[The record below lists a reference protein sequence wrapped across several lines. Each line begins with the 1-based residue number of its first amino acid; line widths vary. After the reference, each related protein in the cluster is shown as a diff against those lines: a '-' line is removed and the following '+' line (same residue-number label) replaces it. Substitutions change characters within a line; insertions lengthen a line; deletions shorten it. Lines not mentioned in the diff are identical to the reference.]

1 MWIIYLICVYGYRRK
16 YLIQYLTQIPPFV
29 GDGQRDTTGAAEA
42 EATAAAAARGADIFN
57 PSSLD
62 LASVRTRGDLA
73 EFINSASDPV
83 AIKQEFIGP
92 NYDNMD
98 LDGSMDVEIT
108 GEFSGTGVWRTKT
121 RTRTTRPC

>member
-1 MWIIYLICVYGYRRK
+1 M
-16 YLIQYLTQIPPFV
+16 QIPPFV

-73 EFINSASDPV
+73 DFINSASDPV

-92 NYDNMD
+92 HYDNMD

-108 GEFSGTGVWRTKT
+108 VNLVVTRVWMMKT

>member
-1 MWIIYLICVYGYRRK
+1 M
-16 YLIQYLTQIPPFV
+16 QIPPFV

-42 EATAAAAARGADIFN
+42 EATAAARGADIFK
-57 PSSLD
+57 PPPLD

-73 EFINSASDPV
+73 DFINSASDPV

-92 NYDNMD
+92 DYDNMD

-108 GEFSGTGVWRTKT
+108 GEFSGNRSMDDGNEDEDDETLLD
-121 RTRTTRPC
+121 